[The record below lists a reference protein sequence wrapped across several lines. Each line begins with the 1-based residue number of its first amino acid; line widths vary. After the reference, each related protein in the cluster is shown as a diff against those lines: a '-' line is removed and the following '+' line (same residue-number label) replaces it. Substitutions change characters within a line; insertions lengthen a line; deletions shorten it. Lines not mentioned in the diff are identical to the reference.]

1 MVLGN
6 CEVSIV
12 ERETIALAAGDFLME
27 RRSCKV
33 EHWIQHWIEHWA
45 QLGIIVQEGERCH
58 GDRCPGSVRRFINSP
73 EIF

>member
-12 ERETIALAAGDFLME
+12 ERETIPLAAGDFLMG

-45 QLGIIVQEGERCH
+45 QLGDNCAGGGKMSGRSV
-58 GDRCPGSVRRFINSP
+58 SVRRFINSP